1 MFTHGSLN
9 VFARKSNVNIH
20 NRFVTFG
27 LKNLGKEMKRI
38 ATLIASELIRS
49 RIEYN
54 SKGVL
59 VPSGKRK
66 KTRKLVAT
74 NVIVD
79 EFQIITQEEL
89 GREIFDNLYRTVRKQ
104 GGIMTCLTQTLS
116 DNLLQA
122 EMQAM
127 LSNSEFIVLLNQS
140 GIDRNILKQIYPEIS
155 EEEIR
160 YVTNAKVGSGLI
172 KCGDK
177 VVPFDCELP
186 KDNLESCSKLRKAC
200 VRCESTCSHNYDKR
214 CKVSDEHSHNMLQS
228 KRNSLR
234 QRYSALKL
242 VR

>member
-1 MFTHGSLN
+1 M
-9 VFARKSNVNIH
+9 
-20 NRFVTFG
+20 TFG

-186 KDNLESCSKLRKAC
+186 KDNLLYALYNTNFYEQELHITEERKQ
-200 VRCESTCSHNYDKR
+200 E
-214 CKVSDEHSHNMLQS
+214 
-228 KRNSLR
+228 
-234 QRYSALKL
+234 
-242 VR
+242 

>member
-1 MFTHGSLN
+1 M
-9 VFARKSNVNIH
+9 
-20 NRFVTFG
+20 
-27 LKNLGKEMKRI
+27 
-38 ATLIASELIRS
+38 
-49 RIEYN
+49 
-54 SKGVL
+54 
-59 VPSGKRK
+59 
-66 KTRKLVAT
+66 
-74 NVIVD
+74 IVD

-177 VVPFDCELP
+177 VVPLTVNCP
-186 KDNLESCSKLRKAC
+186 RT
-200 VRCESTCSHNYDKR
+200 TCSMPCIIQIFMSKSYISRKKGNRNETEHHRKHAGKR
-214 CKVSDEHSHNMLQS
+214 VQKEPGDRGDEAEPSGC
-228 KRNSLR
+228 
-234 QRYSALKL
+234 
-242 VR
+242 

>member
-186 KDNLESCSKLRKAC
+186 KDNLLYALYNTNFYEQELHITEERKQ
-200 VRCESTCSHNYDKR
+200 E
-214 CKVSDEHSHNMLQS
+214 
-228 KRNSLR
+228 
-234 QRYSALKL
+234 
-242 VR
+242 